1 MRNRQPN
8 KRIYQSVYYLATG
21 LTYTA
26 ILLRS
31 ILLYQST
38 PYLAEVLGLL
48 SCFLLLFLIETNFSK
63 RMGNWF
69 HLYLVLQTILVSI
82 LLFGLSNQQYDYF
95 SLLYA
100 ILGMQAFQSLNYH
113 SGIAWIALFL
123 ILIGYPFIR
132 FEGLLEGL
140 IRLLLFGSVII
151 LLSAYSLATRRAQ
164 LAHSHNQSLMEQL
177 QAANLQLISYSDTLK
192 QLGVANERQRM
203 ARELHDSVT
212 QTIFSMTLTT
222 QSALLLQERD
232 PSRVGTQLER
242 LNQLAQSALAEMHT
256 LISELRPEQQVGS
269 GLVAELKQHIE
280 NRHIP
285 ESLAVSLEVD
295 GDQPLSS
302 QEDLVLFRIA
312 QEALNN
318 VVKHAHAT
326 QASLHLHLDE
336 PCWIE
341 IVDNGQGFN
350 LEQAHGAGR
359 LGLAGMRERAD
370 EINWDLSIQSTPGE
384 GTHIRVAKR
393 DPAEERL

>member
-8 KRIYQSVYYLATG
+8 KRIYQRVYYLATG

-38 PYLAEVLGLL
+38 PYLAEVLVLL
-48 SCFLLLFLIETNFSK
+48 SCFLLLFLIETNFTK

-151 LLSAYSLATRRAQ
+151 LLR
-164 LAHSHNQSLMEQL
+164 
-177 QAANLQLISYSDTLK
+177 
-192 QLGVANERQRM
+192 
-203 ARELHDSVT
+203 
-212 QTIFSMTLTT
+212 
-222 QSALLLQERD
+222 
-232 PSRVGTQLER
+232 
-242 LNQLAQSALAEMHT
+242 
-256 LISELRPEQQVGS
+256 
-269 GLVAELKQHIE
+269 
-280 NRHIP
+280 
-285 ESLAVSLEVD
+285 
-295 GDQPLSS
+295 
-302 QEDLVLFRIA
+302 
-312 QEALNN
+312 
-318 VVKHAHAT
+318 
-326 QASLHLHLDE
+326 
-336 PCWIE
+336 
-341 IVDNGQGFN
+341 
-350 LEQAHGAGR
+350 
-359 LGLAGMRERAD
+359 
-370 EINWDLSIQSTPGE
+370 
-384 GTHIRVAKR
+384 
-393 DPAEERL
+393 